1 MTIRIRR
8 ATAHDCPLINQMAW
22 QVFPHTYRNI
32 LTREQTEYMMDWMY
46 SVESLTKQLASGH
59 TYYIAYYDD
68 QPAGYVS
75 IEQHEKDLFHLQDVC
90 LPSHHLGKLH
100 LPVEF
105 SSLHPEACCHPAA
118 FRSSCLRR
126 FRQSR
131 RCWMHRRRTTSCRGR
146 GRCSPHHSRRTCT
159 CRSGREHG
167 RASRR

>member
-8 ATAHDCPLINQMAW
+8 ATVHDCPLINQMAW

-75 IEQHEKDLFHLQDVC
+75 IEQHEKDLFHLQKIYV
-90 LPSHHLGKLH
+90 LPQFQGIGRPGPKTLPHGHQPHHPTPPHG
-100 LPVEF
+100 
-105 SSLHPEACCHPAA
+105 LHPGA
-118 FRSSCLRR
+118 
-126 FRQSR
+126 Q
-131 RCWMHRRRTTSCRGR
+131 
-146 GRCSPHHSRRTCT
+146 
-159 CRSGREHG
+159 REP
-167 RASRR
+167 

>member
-32 LTREQTEYMMDWMY
+32 LTREQTEYMMEWMY

-75 IEQHEKDLFHLQDVC
+75 IEQHEKDLFHLQKIYV
-90 LPSHHLGKLH
+90 LPQFQGLGLGRKLFRTATNHITQHH
-100 LPVEF
+100 PT
-105 SSLHPEACCHPAA
+105 ACTMELNVNRKNPAVG
-118 FRSSCLRR
+118 FYEQMGMHKD
-126 FRQSR
+126 RQ
-131 RCWMHRRRTTSCRGR
+131 GDFPI
-146 GRCSPHHSRRTCT
+146 G
-159 CRSGREHG
+159 HG
-167 RASRR
+167 YYMNDYIMAMQL